1 MPRGVVG
8 EHVVSRTELWCLRL
22 AQLEGRS
29 SVKVRS
35 QTIDWCCS
43 GIAVCM
49 LESRSVGRD
58 DLHVGWIVGTDGRRK
73 GGT

>member
-1 MPRGVVG
+1 MPRGVGGRARGVSDG
-8 EHVVSRTELWCLRL
+8 VVVSQACATG
-22 AQLEGRS
+22 GRS

-73 GGT
+73 VGT

>member
-1 MPRGVVG
+1 MG
-8 EHVVSRTELWCLRL
+8 EHVVSRTELLCLRL

-29 SVKVRS
+29 GVKVRS

-58 DLHVGWIVGTDGRRK
+58 DLHVGWIVGTDGRRR
-73 GGT
+73 GT